1 MGKIN
6 ILSAELSNK
15 IAAGE
20 VVEWPSSVVNEL
32 VENSID
38 AGSKNIKIII
48 QEFGIK
54 QLSMIDKGSG
64 ISNDDL
70 EKKTFKACFILTSM
84 MIMSLFISKKDITS
98 FLLLLITAQSY
109 IYNFIFQ
116 TKETTF
122 YYYML
127 TFS

>member
-1 MGKIN
+1 
-6 ILSAELSNK
+6 
-15 IAAGE
+15 
-20 VVEWPSSVVNEL
+20 
-32 VENSID
+32 
-38 AGSKNIKIII
+38 
-48 QEFGIK
+48 
-54 QLSMIDKGSG
+54 
-64 ISNDDL
+64 
-70 EKKTFKACFILTSM
+70 